1 MRLKSLLQFLED
13 LYCRYEDDE
22 VTALGAQMTYY
33 FILAFFPFLIFL
45 LTLMGQT
52 PLSDEEVWSNLA
64 LVLPETSYT
73 IISDIIRQIIE
84 ERNDAFLSFGMV
96 ATLWAAS
103 NGLSAII
110 KGLNKA
116 YDEPETRPWWKLKGL
131 SVIFTL
137 GIAVVMIVS
146 FGLLIFGHVIGEQLF
161 KYMDYPQFF
170 ETVWGVVKLLIPVGA
185 MLIIFMLLYWVVP
198 NRRLRFRSV
207 FPGAAFSTVGWIVIS
222 LLFAFYVNNFNNY
235 AKSYGSIG
243 GVIVLLVW
251 LYLSSIIILLG
262 GELNATLT
270 FNREGLKKPACK
282 SFSSRLA
289 FWKRD
294 PKIS

>member
-1 MRLKSLLQFLED
+1 MRWKKQLTFLED
-13 LYCRYEDDE
+13 LYCRFEDDE

-45 LTLMGQT
+45 LTLMGNT

-64 LVLPETSYT
+64 LVLPMETYT

-84 ERNDAFLSFGMV
+84 ERNDALLSFGMI

-131 SVIFTL
+131 AVIFTL
-137 GIAVVMIVS
+137 AIALVMIIS
-146 FGLLIFGHVIGEQLF
+146 FALLVFGKVIGEQLF
-161 KYMDYPQFF
+161 EYLAYPAFF
-170 ETVWGVVKLLIPVGA
+170 ETVWGVVKLFVPIGA
-185 MLIIFMLLYWVVP
+185 MLLIFILLFMIVP
-198 NRRLRFRSV
+198 NRRLRMKNV
-207 FPGAAFSTVGWIVIS
+207 LPGAAFVTIGWIVIS
-222 LLFAFYVNNFNNY
+222 FLFSFYVNNFGNY

-243 GVIVLLVW
+243 GVIVLLIW

-262 GELNATLT
+262 GEINATLA
-270 FNREGLKKPACK
+270 FSKDGQKKPACK

-289 FWKRD
+289 FLRRKT
-294 PKIS
+294 K